1 MTRFTEKANAITPS
15 RELQPDEYFNETDHL
30 IYCSKCNTPR
40 QCRHELQGKVL
51 IPSIRCKCQQE
62 IFEQE
67 EAQRKLHEKQMEIE
81 HLKTSGLQDK
91 ALYDYTF
98 ARDNGINPEIKLAHN
113 YVSNWE
119 EMKANASGLLIW
131 GDVGTGKSFFA
142 GCIANALLEKGVP
155 VLMTNFSRIL
165 NTLTGMHFE
174 DRNQFINSLNRYS
187 LLIIDDLGIERNS
200 DFALEQVFNVIDS
213 RYRSKKPL
221 IITTN
226 LTLSELNNAADIAHK
241 RIYDRILERC
251 IPVRINNRDIRQDN
265 ATADKAL
272 GRAHEPRRGYHCLI
286 YQVVSKCA
294 LREENLCV
302 YIPRSRIISSR
313 FRESKS
319 ISLIWGT
326 ILSRIAPS
334 WTNLCVLASRS
345 FLRFLASA
353 SSWRCFACKSAFSSG
368 VIILLSAIS
377 GTSFLCP
384 YPGGFGFKI
393 LCFGT
398 MVLDN

>member
-1 MTRFTEKANAITPS
+1 MQNNIRNTNLRFNLGKEQQRRAWEYLQTMDRQDFKSYSQVISLALVDYFDRYYRTQADPYLETR
-15 RELQPDEYFNETDHL
+15 
-30 IYCSKCNTPR
+30 
-40 QCRHELQGKVL
+40 
-51 IPSIRCKCQQE
+51 
-62 IFEQE
+62 EQE
-67 EAQRKLHEKQMEIE
+67 ELFVKQIVDAVEYSLKQSLPLFLSGLTAGTNLLSYMMFPRFLLDMEINETAKMLYIILLDRARLSQKNEGWSDTDGHVFIYFTIEALAEVLHKSQMTVKTALAVLEKQELIFRKRQGPGQPNRIY
-81 HLKTSGLQDK
+81 LKTSGLQDK

-119 EMKANASGLLIW
+119 EMKANTSGLLIW
-131 GDVGTGKSFFA
+131 GDIGTGKSFFA

-174 DRNQFINSLNRYS
+174 DRNQFINGLNRYS

-251 IPVRINNRDIRQDN
+251 IPVRINNRNIRQDN
-265 ATADKAL
+265 ATA
-272 GRAHEPRRGYHCLI
+272 
-286 YQVVSKCA
+286 
-294 LREENLCV
+294 NLKQAK
-302 YIPRSRIISSR
+302 R
-313 FRESKS
+313 
-319 ISLIWGT
+319 
-326 ILSRIAPS
+326 
-334 WTNLCVLASRS
+334 
-345 FLRFLASA
+345 
-353 SSWRCFACKSAFSSG
+353 
-368 VIILLSAIS
+368 ILLNNHA
-377 GTSFLCP
+377 P
-384 YPGGFGFKI
+384 
-393 LCFGT
+393 
-398 MVLDN
+398 NQN

>member
-1 MTRFTEKANAITPS
+1 MTTFTEKPTAITPN
-15 RELQPDEYFNETDHL
+15 RELQSDEYFNETNHL

-91 ALYDYTF
+91 SLYDYTF
-98 ARDNGINPEIKLAHN
+98 AKDNGSNPEMKLAHN

-174 DRNQFINSLNRYS
+174 DRNQFIHSLNRYS

-213 RYRSKKPL
+213 RYRSGKPL
-221 IITTN
+221 IVTTN
-226 LTLSELNNAADIAHK
+226 LTLDDLHNPEDTAHS
-241 RIYDRILERC
+241 RIYDRLLSMC
-251 IPVRINNRDIRQDN
+251 VPVRFTGDNFRQE
-265 ATADKAL
+265 TAK
-272 GRAHEPRRGYHCLI
+272 RKMESMKKLI
-286 YQVVSKCA
+286 
-294 LREENLCV
+294 
-302 YIPRSRIISSR
+302 
-313 FRESKS
+313 
-319 ISLIWGT
+319 T
-326 ILSRIAPS
+326 
-334 WTNLCVLASRS
+334 
-345 FLRFLASA
+345 
-353 SSWRCFACKSAFSSG
+353 
-368 VIILLSAIS
+368 
-377 GTSFLCP
+377 
-384 YPGGFGFKI
+384 
-393 LCFGT
+393 
-398 MVLDN
+398 D